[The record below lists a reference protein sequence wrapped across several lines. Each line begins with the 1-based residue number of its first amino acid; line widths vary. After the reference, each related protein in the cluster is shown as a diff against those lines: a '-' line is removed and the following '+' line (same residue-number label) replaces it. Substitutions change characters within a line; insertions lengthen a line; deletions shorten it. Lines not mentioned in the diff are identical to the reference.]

1 MKSSTDKLETITTD
15 ELELT
20 TGGMQWEQF
29 CASYNVED
37 RRPGAGTRAQ
47 QRAQTDQ
54 WNRERGCPT
63 WADLHPRTTAAPS
76 STPRRR

>member
-1 MKSSTDKLETITTD
+1 MKSNTS
-15 ELELT
+15 LELVT
-20 TGGMQWEQF
+20 IATADLADTHGGMKWQNL

-37 RRPGAGTRAQ
+37 RRPGAGTPAQ

-63 WADLHPRTTAAPS
+63 WADLHPAKKR
-76 STPRRR
+76 

>member
-1 MKSSTDKLETITTD
+1 MKSSTESLETIDADALDT
-15 ELELT
+15 T
-20 TGGMQWEQF
+20 TGGMQWQNF

-54 WNRERGCPT
+54 WNRERGCPV
-63 WADLHPRTTAAPS
+63 WSDLHPP
-76 STPRRR
+76 TPKRPR

>member
-1 MKSSTDKLETITTD
+1 MKPFTFTGTETLATIDDAALATAH
-15 ELELT
+15 
-20 TGGMQWEQF
+20 GGMKWQQL

-47 QRAQTDQ
+47 QRAQTDA

-63 WADLHPRTTAAPS
+63 WADLHPPK
-76 STPRRR
+76 RR